1 MSCGVGHRCGLH
13 LVWLWLAAVTL
24 IRPLAWEL
32 PDGTGAALKKKKK
45 KREKKKGNNF
55 THILCLFSQQ
65 LDGHLRPDVRPS
77 RYCTWIWQTMEQV
90 NLPFT
95 ELVLFE

>member
-32 PDGTGAALKKKKK
+32 PDGTGAALKKKKERK
-45 KREKKKGNNF
+45 GKKKKETTSLIYYAYSVNN
-55 THILCLFSQQ
+55 
-65 LDGHLRPDVRPS
+65 
-77 RYCTWIWQTMEQV
+77 
-90 NLPFT
+90 
-95 ELVLFE
+95 